1 MDQGLEQ
8 IIVVVN
14 ALVTA
19 IYGLIKLFKKVKG

>member
-1 MDQGLEQ
+1 MDQSLEQ

-19 IYGLIKLFKKVKG
+19 IYGLIKIFQKIRR